1 MPPAPAVQR
10 ETVGLVVVT
19 VLARLL
25 ALVRLMLL
33 RLLPAGDEGRQ
44 PLDIAFGGRVALLG
58 TLRLVLLLLRKR
70 TGSPTQRSPIADSTS
85 RRSARS
91 MG

>member
-1 MPPAPAVQR
+1 MQQ
-10 ETVGLVVVT
+10 ETVGLVIVT

-44 PLDIAFGGRVALLG
+44 PLTRLRWSRCPAGDVEAGVAAAEGLCIARDVR
-58 TLRLVLLLLRKR
+58 LRLAR
-70 TGSPTQRSPIADSTS
+70 TIG
-85 RRSARS
+85 
-91 MG
+91 

>member
-1 MPPAPAVQR
+1 MPAAPAVQR

-19 VLARLL
+19 VLVRLL

-44 PLDIAFGGRVALLG
+44 PLDIAFGGRVAVLG
-58 TLRLVLLLLRKR
+58 TLRLVLLLRKGLCIARDVRLRLAR
-70 TGSPTQRSPIADSTS
+70 TIR
-85 RRSARS
+85 
-91 MG
+91 

>member
-19 VLARLL
+19 VLVRLL

-33 RLLPAGDEGRQ
+33 RLLLLPARDEGRQ
-44 PLDIAFGGRVALLG
+44 PLDIAFGGRVAVLR
-58 TLRLVLLLLRKR
+58 TLWLVLLLLRKGLCIARDVRLRLAR
-70 TGSPTQRSPIADSTS
+70 TIG
-85 RRSARS
+85 
-91 MG
+91 

>member
-19 VLARLL
+19 VLVRLL

-44 PLDIAFGGRVALLG
+44 PLDVAFGGRVALLG
-58 TLRLVLLLLRKR
+58 TLWLVLLLLRKGLRIARDVRLRLAR
-70 TGSPTQRSPIADSTS
+70 TIR
-85 RRSARS
+85 
-91 MG
+91 

>member
-44 PLDIAFGGRVALLG
+44 PLDIAFAGRVAVLG
-58 TLRLVLLLLRKR
+58 TLRLMLLLLRKGLCIARDVRLRLAR
-70 TGSPTQRSPIADSTS
+70 TIG
-85 RRSARS
+85 
-91 MG
+91 

>member
-19 VLARLL
+19 VLVRLL

-33 RLLPAGDEGRQ
+33 RLLSAGDEGGQ
-44 PLDIAFGGRVALLG
+44 PLDIAFGGRVAVLG
-58 TLRLVLLLLRKR
+58 TLRLVLLLLRKGLCIARDVRLRLAR
-70 TGSPTQRSPIADSTS
+70 TIG
-85 RRSARS
+85 
-91 MG
+91 

>member
-19 VLARLL
+19 VRARLL

-44 PLDIAFGGRVALLG
+44 PLDIAFGGDIALLR
-58 TLRLVLLLLRKR
+58 TLRLVRRLLRKGLCIARNVRLRLAR
-70 TGSPTQRSPIADSTS
+70 TIR
-85 RRSARS
+85 
-91 MG
+91 

>member
-33 RLLPAGDEGRQ
+33 WLLPAGDDGPQ

-58 TLRLVLLLLRKR
+58 TLRLVLLLLRRGLCIARDVRLRLAR
-70 TGSPTQRSPIADSTS
+70 TIG
-85 RRSARS
+85 
-91 MG
+91 

>member
-10 ETVGLVVVT
+10 ETVGLALVT
-19 VLARLL
+19 VLVRLL

-33 RLLPAGDEGRQ
+33 RLLPTGDEGRQ

-58 TLRLVLLLLRKR
+58 TLRLVLLLLRKGLCIARDVRLRLAR
-70 TGSPTQRSPIADSTS
+70 TIG
-85 RRSARS
+85 
-91 MG
+91 

>member
-44 PLDIAFGGRVALLG
+44 PLDIAFGGGVAVLG
-58 TLRLVLLLLRKR
+58 TLRLMLLLLRKGLCVARDVRLRLAR
-70 TGSPTQRSPIADSTS
+70 TIR
-85 RRSARS
+85 
-91 MG
+91 

>member
-1 MPPAPAVQR
+1 MPPAPSVQR

-33 RLLPAGDEGRQ
+33 RLLSAGDEGRQ
-44 PLDIAFGGRVALLG
+44 PLDIAFGGRVAVLG
-58 TLRLVLLLLRKR
+58 TLRLVLLLLRKGLCIARDVRLRLAR
-70 TGSPTQRSPIADSTS
+70 TIG
-85 RRSARS
+85 
-91 MG
+91 

>member
-33 RLLPAGDEGRQ
+33 RLLSAGDEGRQ
-44 PLDIAFGGRVALLG
+44 PLDIAFGGRVAVLG
-58 TLRLVLLLLRKR
+58 ALRLVLLLLWKGLCIARDVRLRLAR
-70 TGSPTQRSPIADSTS
+70 TIG
-85 RRSARS
+85 
-91 MG
+91 

>member
-1 MPPAPAVQR
+1 MAPASAVQR

-19 VLARLL
+19 VRARLL

-44 PLDIAFGGRVALLG
+44 PLDIAFGGRVAVLG
-58 TLRLVLLLLRKR
+58 TLRLVLLLLRKGLCIARDVRLRLAR
-70 TGSPTQRSPIADSTS
+70 TIR
-85 RRSARS
+85 
-91 MG
+91 

>member
-33 RLLPAGDEGRQ
+33 RLLSAGDEGRQ
-44 PLDIAFGGRVALLG
+44 PLDIAFGGRVAVLG
-58 TLRLVLLLLRKR
+58 TLRLVLLLLRKGLCIARDVRLRLAR
-70 TGSPTQRSPIADSTS
+70 TIG
-85 RRSARS
+85 
-91 MG
+91 

>member
-1 MPPAPAVQR
+1 MPPTPAVQR

-58 TLRLVLLLLRKR
+58 TLRLVLLLLRKGLCIARDVRLRLAR
-70 TGSPTQRSPIADSTS
+70 TIG
-85 RRSARS
+85 
-91 MG
+91 

>member
-1 MPPAPAVQR
+1 MPPPPAVQR

-19 VLARLL
+19 VLVRLL
-25 ALVRLMLL
+25 ALMRLMLL

-58 TLRLVLLLLRKR
+58 TLRLVLLLLRKGLCIARDVRLRLAR
-70 TGSPTQRSPIADSTS
+70 TIG
-85 RRSARS
+85 
-91 MG
+91 

>member
-1 MPPAPAVQR
+1 VQR

-33 RLLPAGDEGRQ
+33 RKGLC
-44 PLDIAFGGRVALLG
+44 IARDVR
-58 TLRLVLLLLRKR
+58 LRLAR
-70 TGSPTQRSPIADSTS
+70 TIG
-85 RRSARS
+85 
-91 MG
+91 